1 MWTKSGVMYI
11 KVYVGRREIKM
22 NNVKKI
28 AVMTALAGVFG
39 LAGVSAN
46 GVGYVNLDMA
56 TKNHPQIQAYNNQ
69 VNAVVNKYA
78 PQIQKEVAEAQKITN
93 QAQQQAFINREIVP
107 LQNQQQ
113 QEVARVV
120 LPLFQSV
127 GNAAEQVRAKRGLT
141 VVVSA
146 TDAVLAIDPK
156 DNNVID
162 ITADVIALL
171 KK

>member
-1 MWTKSGVMYI
+1 
-11 KVYVGRREIKM
+11 M

-28 AVMTALAGVFG
+28 AVMTALAGIFG

-69 VNAVVNKYA
+69 
-78 PQIQKEVAEAQKITN
+78 VAEAQKITN

>member
-1 MWTKSGVMYI
+1 
-11 KVYVGRREIKM
+11 M

-78 PQIQKEVAEAQKITN
+78 PQIQKEVAEA
-93 QAQQQAFINREIVP
+93 
-107 LQNQQQ
+107 
-113 QEVARVV
+113 
-120 LPLFQSV
+120 
-127 GNAAEQVRAKRGLT
+127 
-141 VVVSA
+141 
-146 TDAVLAIDPK
+146 
-156 DNNVID
+156 
-162 ITADVIALL
+162 
-171 KK
+171 

>member
-1 MWTKSGVMYI
+1 M
-11 KVYVGRREIKM
+11 
-22 NNVKKI
+22 
-28 AVMTALAGVFG
+28 
-39 LAGVSAN
+39 
-46 GVGYVNLDMA
+46 
-56 TKNHPQIQAYNNQ
+56 
-69 VNAVVNKYA
+69 
-78 PQIQKEVAEAQKITN
+78 
-93 QAQQQAFINREIVP
+93 
-107 LQNQQQ
+107 
-113 QEVARVV
+113 V